1 MSGLPCLF
9 VLQKLGVLDTALAQ
23 PSGRHMLQ
31 ALPPDVLAAIL
42 SYDTLAATSEN
53 TVLAA
58 GRCKCSHMMDVLVL
72 PALLPTGRH
81 NCQVGAHL
89 LTHG

>member
-1 MSGLPCLF
+1 MDPAEILGRVSILWTSLSV

-58 GRCKCSHMMDVLVL
+58 G
-72 PALLPTGRH
+72 T
-81 NCQVGAHL
+81 
-89 LTHG
+89 